1 MMRLWLIGL
10 GLVVWGAAFV
20 PLKRPGRRAVRFWL
34 GSLGLM
40 IFLTGALTG
49 PLAQAWAQ
57 VLARVVGVFGQ
68 LSGRYTSAA
77 GTPLLSIPGPTGLS
91 ILAVDYECSGLM
103 ESIVYLGLLWFF
115 PLYTWQQRVKWTVL
129 GLGWLA
135 LANIGRLTV
144 VAMLLATQG
153 SAAFWWAHALVGRGL
168 FYGLIIPLYYY
179 VFTKAQLTRP
189 GTVRFNYGGKQ

>member
-1 MMRLWLIGL
+1 MMKLWLIGL
-10 GLVVWGAAFV
+10 GLLIWLAAFV
-20 PLKRPGRRAVRFWL
+20 SSKWSSRRAVRFWL

-57 VLARVVGVFGQ
+57 VLARVVGGVGT
-68 LSGRYTSAA
+68 LSGCYT
-77 GTPLLSIPGPTGLS
+77 GTPGAPLLNIPGPTGLS
-91 ILAVDYECSGLM
+91 ILAVDYECTGLM

-115 PLYTWQQRVKWTVL
+115 PLYTWRHRVKWTVI

-135 LANIGRLTV
+135 LANVLRLTV
-144 VAMLLATQG
+144 VALLLATQG

-189 GTVRFNYGGKQ
+189 GTVRFNYGGK